1 MSDITIYRG
10 ITDTYDMPAIWDG
23 STNPLATVTFEGTCW
38 PYWTYSILTGKMTYD
53 GQTSCLT
60 GTSIDN
66 ARVILTDSIGVSKTY
81 SFVIK
86 IENAVAPTLDTAS
99 TTLPA

>member
-1 MSDITIYRG
+1 
-10 ITDTYDMPAIWDG
+10 
-23 STNPLATVTFEGTCW
+23 
-38 PYWTYSILTGKMTYD
+38 MTYD